1 MLVSLALVVSLAHAG
16 EPITTDRPDIAEGS
30 GVMDR
35 GAVQLEQGV
44 ALDGPGS
51 VVSLPSLTRVGIGH
65 DLELRLE
72 TPIVAIGGGSAAF
85 DGVAVGGKWHVYDSE
100 GGPSVGVLAHAE
112 FDGDFGFAPVV
123 KVACDL
129 DLPAGLELGVNVGGT
144 AAGGAASG
152 LWAAAV
158 GRPLTD
164 ALRVYV
170 EASGAVASGGSATD
184 FDAGVSYLLSDDLQL
199 DLSGLYG
206 LAGNYGAGAG
216 VSVRWP

>member
-1 MLVSLALVVSLAHAG
+1 MLVLLVLVVPARAAD
-16 EPITTDRPDIAEGS
+16 PIFTDRPDIAEGS
-30 GVMDR
+30 RVVDR

-51 VVSLPSLTRVGIGH
+51 TVSFPSLTRVGVGH
-65 DLELRLE
+65 DLEVRLE
-72 TPIVAIGGGSAAF
+72 TPVLAIGDGGAAF
-85 DGVAVGGKWHVYDSE
+85 DGVAVGGKWHAYDTD
-100 GGPSVGVLAHAE
+100 GGPSVGVLVHAE
-112 FDGDFGFAPVV
+112 FDGDFGFAPVA

-129 DLPAGLELGVNVGGT
+129 DLPAGLELGLNVGGT
-144 AAGGAASG
+144 VAGGGVGG
-152 LWAAAV
+152 LWAVAV

-164 ALRVYV
+164 VFRVYV
-170 EASGAVASGGSATD
+170 EASGAVASGVAVTD
-184 FDAGVSYLLSDDLQL
+184 FDAGASYLVNDDVQL

>member
-1 MLVSLALVVSLAHAG
+1 MFVVLALVLPARAG
-16 EPITTDRPDIAEGS
+16 DAITTDRPDIAEGS

-51 VVSLPSLTRVGIGH
+51 TVSFPSLTRVGVGH

-72 TPIVAIGGGSAAF
+72 TPVVAVGGGGAAF
-85 DGVAVGGKWHVYDSE
+85 DGVAVGGKWHAYDAD
-100 GGPSVGVLAHAE
+100 GGPSVGVLVHAE
-112 FDGDFGFAPVV
+112 FDGDFGFAPVA

-129 DLPAGLELGVNVGGT
+129 DLPAGLELGLNVGGT
-144 AAGGAASG
+144 VVGSAASG

-170 EASGAVASGGSATD
+170 EASGAVASGGAVTD
-184 FDAGVSYLLSDDLQL
+184 FDAGASYLLNDDVQL